1 MRSRTTASYPPSRAR
16 CRPST
21 PSWATSTTNP
31 SAVRPR
37 RTAEASRRS
46 SSTTSTRTVPVWRT
60 LPSPVAGLSG
70 CSQRRYGTVGY
81 MIQAPK
87 LSRRARWA
95 IPAGALVITG
105 GVLAGS
111 LITAAQA
118 APGLPARTAAQL
130 LAEVADSTPPP
141 LTGTVVE
148 TASFG
153 LPALPATGNP
163 TSLSSLL
170 TGSHTIRIWYASPQH
185 FRLAVPQ
192 SLSESD
198 VIRDGR
204 TAWLWQS
211 TLNKVTKFTLPAH
224 SAQQAVPKQALTP
237 QQAAQQ
243 VLAAV
248 GPTTTVRVDSNVTVA
263 GQAAYALV
271 LAPKDARSLIGQVQ
285 IDVDGHN
292 GVPLRLQVF
301 ARGSS
306 SPAFQVG
313 YTDIAFVKPAAADLS
328 FTPPPGATVTQV
340 NLSDH
345 PAGAR
350 ARPDVTTTGS
360 GWLTVLD
367 LPSSELTSGAGPGSG
382 HSPGDDAAVL
392 RTLLAAATPVHGAWG
407 SGRLLRTSLVS
418 VLITDQG
425 NAFIGAVQPSVLYA
439 AAAAQPH

>member
-1 MRSRTTASYPPSRAR
+1 
-16 CRPST
+16 
-21 PSWATSTTNP
+21 
-31 SAVRPR
+31 
-37 RTAEASRRS
+37 
-46 SSTTSTRTVPVWRT
+46 VWRT
-60 LPSPVAGLSG
+60 VAGTFTGLSG
-70 CSQRRYGTVGY
+70 CSQLPYGTVGY
-81 MIQAPK
+81 MTQVPK
-87 LSRRARWA
+87 LSRRSRWA
-95 IPAGALVITG
+95 IPAGALVVTG
-105 GVLAGS
+105 GVLAGT
-111 LITAAQA
+111 LISSAQA
-118 APGLPARTAAQL
+118 TPGLPARTAVQL
-130 LAEVADSTPPP
+130 LAEVADSTTPP

-170 TGSHTIRIWYASPQH
+170 TGSHTIRVWYASPQH

-211 TLNKVTKFTLPAH
+211 TLNKVTKFTLPAK
-224 SAQQAVPKQALTP
+224 APAKAVVPQQPLTP

-248 GPTTTVRVDSNVTVA
+248 GPTTTVKVDSNVTVA

-285 IDVDGHN
+285 IDVDGSN

-301 ARGSS
+301 ARGAS

-328 FTPPPGATVTQV
+328 FTPPPGATVSQV
-340 NLSDH
+340 NLSDSH
-345 PAGAR
+345 PGASMNH
-350 ARPDVTTTGS
+350 ATPDVTTVGS
-360 GWLTVLD
+360 GWLTVLR
-367 LPSSELTSGAGPGSG
+367 LPSSTPTPGTPASSTPAAGDSM
-382 HSPGDDAAVL
+382 AVL
-392 RTLLAAATPVHGAWG
+392 RTLLASATPVHGTWG

-425 NAFIGAVQPSVLYA
+425 PTFIGAVQPSVLYA
-439 AAAAQPH
+439 AAAAHPH

>member
-1 MRSRTTASYPPSRAR
+1 MRSSTTASYPPSRAR

-46 SSTTSTRTVPVWRT
+46 SSTTSTRTVLVWLRE
-60 LPSPVAGLSG
+60 LHAPAGLSG

-163 TSLSSLL
+163 TSLSALL
-170 TGSHTIRIWYASPQH
+170 TGSHTVRVWYASPQH
-185 FRLAVPQ
+185 FRLAVPE

-211 TLNKVTKFTLPAH
+211 TLNKVTRFTLPAN
-224 SAQQAVPKQALTP
+224 SPAKAAVPQQPLTP
-237 QQAAQQ
+237 QQAAKQ

-248 GPTTTVRVDSNVTVA
+248 GPTTTVKVDSNVTVA

-271 LAPKDARSLIGQVQ
+271 LAPKDARSLVGQVQ
-285 IDVDGHN
+285 IDVDGSN

-301 ARGSS
+301 ARSAS

-328 FTPPPGATVTQV
+328 FSPPPGATVTQV

-345 PAGAR
+345 PAGAKAH

-360 GWLTVLD
+360 GWLTVLE
-367 LPSSELTSGAGPGSG
+367 LPSSDLTSGAGPGSG
-382 HSPGDDAAVL
+382 HSAGDDAAVL
-392 RTLLAAATPVHGAWG
+392 RTLLAAATPVHG
-407 SGRLLRTSLVS
+407 
-418 VLITDQG
+418 
-425 NAFIGAVQPSVLYA
+425 
-439 AAAAQPH
+439 

>member
-1 MRSRTTASYPPSRAR
+1 
-16 CRPST
+16 
-21 PSWATSTTNP
+21 
-31 SAVRPR
+31 
-37 RTAEASRRS
+37 
-46 SSTTSTRTVPVWRT
+46 
-60 LPSPVAGLSG
+60 
-70 CSQRRYGTVGY
+70 

-130 LAEVADSTPPP
+130 LAEAADSTPPP

-153 LPALPATGNP
+153 LPSLPETGNP

-170 TGSHTIRIWYASPQH
+170 TGSHTIRVWYASPGH

-224 SAQQAVPKQALTP
+224 AAASAVPKQPLTP

-345 PAGAR
+345 PAAAR
-350 ARPDVTTTGS
+350 DHPRPDVTTTGS
-360 GWLTVLD
+360 GWLTVLE
-367 LPSSELTSGAGPGSG
+367 LPSSELTSGPSAPGSG
-382 HSPGDDAAVL
+382 RSPGDDAAVL

-425 NAFIGAVQPSVLYA
+425 HAFVGAVQPSVLYA
-439 AAAAQPH
+439 AAAQPH

>member
-1 MRSRTTASYPPSRAR
+1 M
-16 CRPST
+16 
-21 PSWATSTTNP
+21 
-31 SAVRPR
+31 
-37 RTAEASRRS
+37 
-46 SSTTSTRTVPVWRT
+46 
-60 LPSPVAGLSG
+60 
-70 CSQRRYGTVGY
+70 
-81 MIQAPK
+81 QAPK

-95 IPAGALVITG
+95 IPAGALVVTG
-105 GVLAGS
+105 GVLAGT
-111 LITAAQA
+111 LISSAQA

-170 TGSHTIRIWYASPQH
+170 TGSHTVRVWYASPGH

-211 TLNKVTKFTLPAH
+211 TLNKVTRFTLPAR
-224 SAQQAVPKQALTP
+224 APEKAVPQQPLTP
-237 QQAAQQ
+237 QEAARQ

-271 LAPKDARSLIGQVQ
+271 LAPKDGRSLIGQVQ
-285 IDVDGHN
+285 VDVDGSK

-301 ARGSS
+301 ARGAS

-313 YTDIAFVKPAAADLS
+313 YTDIHFVKPAAADLT
-328 FTPPPGATVTQV
+328 FTPPPGATVTRV
-340 NLSDH
+340 NLADH
-345 PAGAR
+345 TAGPREHA
-350 ARPDVTTTGS
+350 APDVTAIGS
-360 GWLTVLD
+360 GWLTVLE
-367 LPSSELTSGAGPGSG
+367 LPSAALTADAPGAGG
-382 HSPGDDAAVL
+382 HAPGDSAAVL
-392 RTLLAAATPVHGAWG
+392 RTLLASATPVHGAWG

-418 VLITDQG
+418 VLMTDQG
-425 NAFIGAVQPSVLYA
+425 STFLGAVQPGVLYA
-439 AAAAQPH
+439 AASAHPH

>member
-1 MRSRTTASYPPSRAR
+1 MLPVRT
-16 CRPST
+16 
-21 PSWATSTTNP
+21 
-31 SAVRPR
+31 
-37 RTAEASRRS
+37 
-46 SSTTSTRTVPVWRT
+46 
-60 LPSPVAGLSG
+60 
-70 CSQRRYGTVGY
+70 
-81 MIQAPK
+81 
-87 LSRRARWA
+87 
-95 IPAGALVITG
+95 
-105 GVLAGS
+105 
-111 LITAAQA
+111 
-118 APGLPARTAAQL
+118 PGQL
-130 LAEVADSTPPP
+130 LAEINQDQKLPP

-170 TGSHTIRIWYASPQH
+170 TGSHTIRVWYASPGH

-224 SAQQAVPKQALTP
+224 AAEKAVPKQPLTP

-271 LAPKDARSLIGQVQ
+271 LAPKDTRSLIGQVQ
-285 IDVDGHN
+285 IDVDGRN

-328 FTPPPGATVTQV
+328 FSPPPGATVTQV

-345 PAGAR
+345 PAAAKAH

-360 GWLTVLD
+360 GWLTVLE
-367 LPSSELTSGAGPGSG
+367 LPSSELTSGPSAPGSG
-382 HSPGDDAAVL
+382 RSPGDDAAVL

-425 NAFIGAVQPSVLYA
+425 PAFVGAVQPSVLYA
-439 AAAAQPH
+439 AAAAHPH

>member
-1 MRSRTTASYPPSRAR
+1 M
-16 CRPST
+16 
-21 PSWATSTTNP
+21 
-31 SAVRPR
+31 VQ
-37 RTAEASRRS
+37 
-46 SSTTSTRTVPVWRT
+46 
-60 LPSPVAGLSG
+60 L
-70 CSQRRYGTVGY
+70 
-81 MIQAPK
+81 PK

-95 IPAGALVITG
+95 IPAGALVVIG
-105 GVLAGS
+105 GVLPGS

-118 APGLPARTAAQL
+118 APGLPARSAAQL
-130 LAEVADSTPPP
+130 LPEGPGSPPPP

-163 TSLSSLL
+163 ASLSSLL
-170 TGSHTIRIWYASPQH
+170 TGSHTVRVWYASSQH
-185 FRLAVPQ
+185 FRLAVPE

-224 SAQQAVPKQALTP
+224 AAEKTVPAQPLTP
-237 QQAAQQ
+237 QQAARQ

-248 GPTTTVRVDSNVTVA
+248 GATTTVRVDSNVTVA

-271 LAPKDARSLIGQVQ
+271 LAPKDARSLVGQVQ

-301 ARGSS
+301 ARRSS
-306 SPAFQVG
+306 SPAVQVG
-313 YTDIAFVKPAAADLS
+313 HTDIAFVKPAAADLS

-345 PAGAR
+345 PAGA
-350 ARPDVTTTGS
+350 
-360 GWLTVLD
+360 
-367 LPSSELTSGAGPGSG
+367 
-382 HSPGDDAAVL
+382 
-392 RTLLAAATPVHGAWG
+392 
-407 SGRLLRTSLVS
+407 
-418 VLITDQG
+418 
-425 NAFIGAVQPSVLYA
+425 
-439 AAAAQPH
+439 

>member
-1 MRSRTTASYPPSRAR
+1 
-16 CRPST
+16 
-21 PSWATSTTNP
+21 
-31 SAVRPR
+31 
-37 RTAEASRRS
+37 
-46 SSTTSTRTVPVWRT
+46 
-60 LPSPVAGLSG
+60 
-70 CSQRRYGTVGY
+70 

-153 LPALPATGNP
+153 LPSLPATGNP

-170 TGSHTIRIWYASPQH
+170 TGSHTLRVWYASPQH

-211 TLNKVTKFTLPAH
+211 TLNKVTRFTLPAH
-224 SAQQAVPKQALTP
+224 APENGSGSVPRQPLTP

-271 LAPKDARSLIGQVQ
+271 LAPKDTRSLIGQAQ

-301 ARGSS
+301 ARGAS

-350 ARPDVTTTGS
+350 DHARPDVTTIGS
-360 GWLTVLD
+360 GWVTVLK

-382 HSPGDDAAVL
+382 HSSGNDEAVL

>member
-1 MRSRTTASYPPSRAR
+1 M
-16 CRPST
+16 
-21 PSWATSTTNP
+21 
-31 SAVRPR
+31 VQ
-37 RTAEASRRS
+37 
-46 SSTTSTRTVPVWRT
+46 
-60 LPSPVAGLSG
+60 L
-70 CSQRRYGTVGY
+70 
-81 MIQAPK
+81 PK

-95 IPAGALVITG
+95 IPAGALVVTG

-118 APGLPARTAAQL
+118 APGLPDRTAAQL
-130 LAEVADSTPPP
+130 LAEVADSTTPP

-163 TSLSSLL
+163 ASLASLL
-170 TGSHTIRIWYASPQH
+170 TGSHTVRVWYASPQH

-211 TLNKVTKFTLPAH
+211 TLNKVTKYTLPAH
-224 SAQQAVPKQALTP
+224 APDKETVPKQPLTP

-248 GPTTTVRVDSNVTVA
+248 GPTTTVRVASNVTVA

-271 LAPKDARSLIGQVQ
+271 LAPKDARSLVGQVQ
-285 IDVDGHN
+285 IDVDGSN

-301 ARGSS
+301 ARGAS

-313 YTDIAFVKPAAADLS
+313 YTDIHFVSPAPADLT
-328 FTPPPGATVTQV
+328 FAPPPGATVSQV
-340 NLSDH
+340 NLSS
-345 PAGAR
+345 GAPGGAKGH

-360 GWLTVLD
+360 GWLTVLE
-367 LPSSELTSGAGPGSG
+367 LPSSTLTPEPSAQGSG
-382 HSPGDDAAVL
+382 SGGASSSGDSAAVL
-392 RTLLAAATPVHGAWG
+392 RALLASATPVHGAWG
-407 SGRLLRTSLVS
+407 SGRLIQTSLVS
-418 VLITDQG
+418 VLMTDQG
-425 NAFIGAVQPSVLYA
+425 TTFAGAVQPSVLYA
-439 AAAAQPH
+439 AAAAHPH